1 MSQMTAKENE
11 QLDRIRQSLG
21 GWALADIRR
30 ASVGNPRL
38 AFIGLAS
45 WLDTISYLYAPKPK
59 NKRRKKGL
67 NAWLEFLP
75 RYTRY
80 KTQEEVEL
88 LCDGLRNALL
98 HEYGTRGVALTDAN
112 PQHHLM
118 QHGEVLVLNLDDLV
132 SECEAAF
139 ESFCEDIK
147 NDEDVRARVLP
158 RSAGLLAPVELART
172 TQASASSSLSELL
185 PRFSALSASAT
196 SADGSVILSDDLSD
210 LKFE

>member
-1 MSQMTAKENE
+1 
-11 QLDRIRQSLG
+11 LP
-21 GWALADIRR
+21 
-30 ASVGNPRL
+30 PR
-38 AFIGLAS
+38 
-45 WLDTISYLYAPKPK
+45 
-59 NKRRKKGL
+59 
-67 NAWLEFLP
+67 E

-80 KTQEEVEL
+80 KTQDEVKL

-139 ESFCEDIK
+139 ESFCDDIE

-158 RSAGLLAPVELART
+158 RSAGLLAPVELAHS
-172 TQASASSSLSELL
+172 TQASVSSSLTRLV

-196 SADGSVILSDDLSD
+196 SADWSVILSDDLSD